1 MNEELLKQIDEAIEN
16 STESLI
22 ADTIKL
28 IKIDSTR
35 TEPAPGAP
43 YGPGVKKVLDTIM
56 EMGRNIYECLDL
68 GFGKCRFALACK
80 KGEDFFSGYGRS
92 SWIIV

>member
-28 IKIDSTR
+28 IKIDSSY
-35 TEPAPGAP
+35 AA
-43 YGPGVKKVLDTIM
+43 VL
-56 EMGRNIYECLDL
+56 
-68 GFGKCRFALACK
+68 
-80 KGEDFFSGYGRS
+80 GE
-92 SWIIV
+92 